1 MFPSFRPRCS
11 HAPALARAALP
22 SLAAASLA
30 LGLAGCGGDDA
41 RPGEPPRDALIL
53 TVDTLR
59 ADHLSFYGYPLS
71 TSRGRVR
78 RGEDVEGETPMFDL
92 DRLAESGVVFERAF
106 APRGQTFP
114 SIATLMT
121 GRPPLEHGALRNG
134 RQLPEAEVTLA
145 EVFREAGFATGAF
158 VTNQL
163 LAPASGIAEGFEM
176 FHTEPRGPQT
186 DYRALAAASQWVGAE
201 RGGADRPLFAWVH
214 LMAPHLPY
222 EPPVEFHGQN
232 YAELFSDP
240 GYTGEANGSREFL
253 DAAYLERRPLSGLDL
268 AQVVALYDGEIAYAN
283 RLIELFLMVFSDLG
297 EDRRLLGLNR
307 TWVVFASDH
316 GEELHQRHG
325 YWAHSKSVYDS
336 VLRVPLVMRHPPSVT
351 GRRVLDEV
359 VELQDVAPTLLEAF
373 GLDRPPGM
381 RGRSLLPLLDRGGRG
396 PFESR
401 PAFGGWTDKIFSVR
415 DERWRLVVNPQGIE
429 PDDTPPGPYPIPE
442 LALFDTL
449 KDPLERRDV
458 AGEHPAE
465 VERLKAELDAWL
477 QGLERADGGRVVD
490 AAYMESL
497 QALGYSE
504 GGGAESSGAT
514 SEATGGAGGE

>member
-1 MFPSFRPRCS
+1 MSPQHTLRRS
-11 HAPALARAALP
+11 PAHSPAAARL
-22 SLAAASLA
+22 LAAIALVGA
-30 LGLAGCGGDDA
+30 LGACSGDAG
-41 RPGEPPRDALIL
+41 RPGKPPRDALIL

-59 ADHLSFYGYPLS
+59 ADHLSFYGYPYS
-71 TSRGRVR
+71 TSRGRER
-78 RGEDVEGETPMFDL
+78 RGEDAPGSTPIFDL

-114 SIATLMT
+114 SLATLMT

-134 RQLPEAEVTLA
+134 RRLPASEVTLA
-145 EVFREAGFATGAF
+145 EVFGEAGFATGAF

-163 LAPASGIAEGFEM
+163 LAPASGIAEGFEA

-186 DYRALAAASQWVGAE
+186 DYRALIAASQWVAGE
-201 RGGADRPLFAWVH
+201 RSGEDRPLFAWVH

-222 EPPVEFHGQN
+222 EPPVEFQTLN
-232 YAELFSDP
+232 YADMFGDP
-240 GYTGEANGSREFL
+240 GYTGEADGSREFL
-253 DAAYLERRPLSGLDL
+253 DAAYLEQRPLSGLDL
-268 AQVVALYDGEIAYAN
+268 AQVVALYDGEIAYTN
-283 RLIELFLMVFSDLG
+283 RLIELFLMVFADLG
-297 EDRRLLGLNR
+297 EGQRVLGLNR

-316 GEELHQRHG
+316 GEELYQRHG

-359 VELQDVAPTLLEAF
+359 VELQDVAPTLLDAF
-373 GLDRPPGM
+373 GLDAPPGI

-415 DERWRLVVNPQGIE
+415 DERWRLVVNPQGVE
-429 PDDTPPGPYPIPE
+429 PDDTPPGRYPIPE

-449 KDPLERRDV
+449 RDPLERLDV
-458 AGEHPAE
+458 AGEHPGE
-465 VERLKAELDAWL
+465 VERLKAELDVWL
-477 QGLERADGGRVVD
+477 QDLERADGGRVVD
-490 AAYMESL
+490 AAYLESL
-497 QALGYSE
+497 EALGYTE
-504 GGGAESSGAT
+504 GQ
-514 SEATGGAGGE
+514 